1 MTEGKP
7 VELLRDRRGTY
18 GIGVSDPY
26 DIEALAWAC
35 GAGPRDTYR
44 TPHVGNLILRPDMLQ
59 FGKQTSTGRVP
70 PCTIASA
77 VMPTRL
83 GTAGTPSIA
92 FAEAGNAS
100 RQQDCCLTTAP
111 RDYSKSAALVMR
123 SCRNKSARQ
132 CSVGYERKH
141 AEGPASAQA
150 KGPYNSLVR
159 QQERR
164 CLHGV
169 FDEEVRCNIKVPPAM
184 RRSKHR

>member
-7 VELLRDRRGTY
+7 VELLRDRRGIY

-70 PCTIASA
+70 PCPIASA

-83 GTAGTPSIA
+83 GTAAGTPSIA

-100 RQQDCCLTTAP
+100 RQQDCSLTTAP

-123 SCRNKSARQ
+123 ARAETNQRESAVLATNASTPKGRRARKLKGLTTALFDNRNGAVSTVSSTKKFAARSRCRQR
-132 CSVGYERKH
+132 
-141 AEGPASAQA
+141 
-150 KGPYNSLVR
+150 
-159 QQERR
+159 
-164 CLHGV
+164 
-169 FDEEVRCNIKVPPAM
+169 
-184 RRSKHR
+184 